1 MVCVGSVV
9 IKSFDSFSIEDTT
22 YDFIHLQI
30 SNILWC
36 LVNNGFTI
44 FTQFKRS
51 SVKSSENSSK
61 IWGIDKKPKILK
73 LDVAR
78 STTMDLIRFF
88 EAVKN
93 PKIAAL
99 HAMTT
104 RSHTSSQLMPLGDK
118 VLMLY
123 IKVHL
128 VLCGKIIHVI
138 KISCPIA
145 QMKDNPSCC

>member
-1 MVCVGSVV
+1 M
-9 IKSFDSFSIEDTT
+9 IQ
-22 YDFIHLQI
+22 L
-30 SNILWC
+30 
-36 LVNNGFTI
+36 
-44 FTQFKRS
+44 
-51 SVKSSENSSK
+51 SSK
-61 IWGIDKKPKILK
+61 VSIHSRSRIQHMILLIHRFQIFYGVWSTMVSQFLLSSNEVQYILLKIRGFHKKPKILK
-73 LDVAR
+73 LDNAR

-99 HAMTT
+99 LAMRT
-104 RSHTSSQLMPLGDK
+104 RLHTSSQLMPLGDK

-123 IKVHL
+123 YKVHL